1 MRTELRQTDVMMM
14 MFVPAAVLLLCFF
27 SRCLSFFF
35 LIFLLF
41 FFLLWDDVSWI
52 MSFPRLLPSADNDPL
67 LSAAKS

>member
-1 MRTELRQTDVMMM
+1 M
-14 MFVPAAVLLLCFF
+14 MFAPAAVLLLCFL

-35 LIFLLF
+35 LLFLLFF

-52 MSFPRLLPSADNDPL
+52 KSFPQLLPSADEDPL